1 MLLHYTI
8 INNNLDN
15 NKILEKQL
23 SVEKSK
29 NNKTVKLDI
38 Y

>member
-1 MLLHYTI
+1 MILHYTI

-15 NKILEKQL
+15 SEILGKQL
-23 SVEKSK
+23 NVKKRK